1 MVIGCPLE
9 STSSLLRADT
19 DTDDDVDDVNDD
31 DDEEEDADD
40 DILIEDGKK
49 RPAEKF

>member
-1 MVIGCPLE
+1 M
-9 STSSLLRADT
+9 LRADT

-49 RPAEKF
+49 RPGREVLIYSIKSIVN